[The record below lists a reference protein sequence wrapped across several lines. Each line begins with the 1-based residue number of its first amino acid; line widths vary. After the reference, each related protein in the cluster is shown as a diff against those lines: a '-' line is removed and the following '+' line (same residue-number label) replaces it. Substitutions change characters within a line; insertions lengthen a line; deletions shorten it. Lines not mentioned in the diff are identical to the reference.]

1 MQGKI
6 TSEHSAAEPVYVGID
21 VCKERLEVSVHPT
34 GRRWSLANSGDGL
47 ARLQRNLAALEVA
60 LVVMEATGKYHRLA
74 QRRLTQAGLPVAV
87 VNPLRARLFAE
98 AIGAI
103 AKTDR
108 IDARM
113 LALMGAALDPPA
125 RPPAPREIEALQELV
140 RARSAAI
147 ADLTRLKNRYS
158 DAQTSV
164 LKAELRRQIANS
176 DRSIARLSAEIERR
190 IAADPTL
197 ERRRRILISI
207 PGIGP
212 TVAAVLLTDCA
223 ELGTLSPKATA
234 LLAGL
239 APIARDT
246 GETSAQRHIKGGRKS
261 LRNALYMAA
270 LAAARSNP
278 TLKAFYQ
285 HLREQ
290 GKKPKV
296 AITAVMRKLIILAN
310 TLIKDDRQWRPTP
323 PRHSTQMLP
332 LWENMQGW
340 ERREA
345 TGG

>member
-6 TSEHSAAEPVYVGID
+6 TSEHSAAGPVYVGID

-60 LVVMEATGKYHRLA
+60 LVVMEATGKYHRPA

-140 RARSAAI
+140 RARRAAV
-147 ADLTRLKNRYS
+147 AELTRLKNRHGA
-158 DAQTSV
+158 AQTPF
-164 LKAELRRQIANS
+164 LRAELSRQISNLE
-176 DRSIARLSAEIERR
+176 RSIARLNGEIERR
-190 IAADPTL
+190 IDAEPAL
-197 ERRRRILISI
+197 ARRRQILLSI

-212 TVAAVLLTDCA
+212 AGAAVLLADRA
-223 ELGTLSPKATA
+223 ELGALSPKAA
-234 LLAGL
+234 AALAGL
-239 APIARDT
+239 APSARDS
-246 GETSAQRHIKGGRKS
+246 GNLSAQRHIKGGRKAV
-261 LRNALYMAA
+261 RNALYMAA
-270 LAAARSNP
+270 MSAARANP
-278 TLKAFYQ
+278 DLKTFHQ
-285 HLREQ
+285 NLRDK

-296 AITAVMRKLIILAN
+296 AIVAVMRKLIILAN
-310 TLIKDDRQWRPTP
+310 TLIKDDR
-323 PRHSTQMLP
+323 
-332 LWENMQGW
+332 LWQPNQP
-340 ERREA
+340 
-345 TGG
+345 